1 MSKKYTVFFSF
12 FICVA
17 GSLLFYL
24 KYSVVDIENRIAV
37 ATVELAKEKNNQHI
51 LKAEWKALT
60 TPERVQRL
68 AVKYLKMQQA
78 LPQQVKEYDPDLFY
92 NPKKKKN
99 KGAKKLSQIISK
111 MLSESESPVEVDSE
125 DED

>member
-1 MSKKYTVFFSF
+1 
-12 FICVA
+12 
-17 GSLLFYL
+17 
-24 KYSVVDIENRIAV
+24 
-37 ATVELAKEKNNQHI
+37 
-51 LKAEWKALT
+51 